1 MENLDFL
8 FSICQQNL
16 DQHWNE
22 TAETG
27 RGETG
32 WSHRGREDRRDRVDT
47 PDGATLSKSWSRWM
61 KKTERAAGA
70 RTRTSR
76 LHAAQECQLPFG
88 RVPRWTTVFLA
99 QLLAFCI
106 LATDRKTD
114 CSLANR
120 PIVLVAFY
128 PFFIFRFLL

>member
-32 WSHRGREDRRDRVDT
+32 WSHRGREDRRDRVDI

-99 QLLAFCI
+99 RLSAFCI

-114 CSLANR
+114 W
-120 PIVLVAFY
+120 PIVQLFSSCFL
-128 PFFIFRFLL
+128 FFLYFSFLTL